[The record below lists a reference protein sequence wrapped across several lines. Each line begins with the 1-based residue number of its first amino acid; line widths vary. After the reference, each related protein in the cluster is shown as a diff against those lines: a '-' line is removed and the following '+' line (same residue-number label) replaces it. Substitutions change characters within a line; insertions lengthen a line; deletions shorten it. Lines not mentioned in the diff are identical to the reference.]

1 MTAIA
6 IFTDAIQLLPT
17 LTLPLE
23 LGQNVELNTLS
34 THGLIIMAEIPN
46 VDILSNM
53 QTGWTDFIQS
63 GKAGASV
70 IGLVI
75 GYMIRGITK

>member
-1 MTAIA
+1 MTTIA
-6 IFTDAIQLLPT
+6 IFTDAIQLLPN
-17 LTLPLE
+17 LPWE
-23 LGQNVELNTLS
+23 LGQYVELNSTFS
-34 THGLIIMAEIPN
+34 THGLVIMAEIPN

-70 IGLVI
+70 IGLVM

>member
-1 MTAIA
+1 MSVITIV
-6 IFTDAIQLLPT
+6 TDVIQLFPA
-17 LTLPLE
+17 LPLE
-23 LGQNVELNTLS
+23 LGRNIELNSTLS
-34 THGLIIMAEIPN
+34 THGLVIMAEIPN

-53 QTGWTDFIQS
+53 QTGWTDFLQS

-70 IGLVI
+70 VGLVT

>member
-6 IFTDAIQLLPT
+6 IFTDAIQLLPA
-17 LTLPLE
+17 LSLSWE
-23 LGQNVELNTLS
+23 LGQNVELATFS
-34 THGLIIMAEIPN
+34 TQGLVIMAEIPN

-70 IGLVI
+70 IGLVV

>member
-1 MTAIA
+1 MSVITIV
-6 IFTDAIQLLPT
+6 TDLIQLFPA
-17 LTLPLE
+17 LTLE
-23 LGQNVELNTLS
+23 LGHNVELNSTLS
-34 THGLIIMAEIPN
+34 THGLVIMAEIPN

-70 IGLVI
+70 IGLVT

>member
-1 MTAIA
+1 MSVITIV
-6 IFTDAIQLLPT
+6 TDVIQLFPA
-17 LTLPLE
+17 LPLE
-23 LGQNVELNTLS
+23 LVHNVELNSTLS
-34 THGLIIMAEIPN
+34 THGLVIMAEIPN

-53 QTGWTDFIQS
+53 QTGWTDFLQS

-70 IGLVI
+70 IGLVA

>member
-1 MTAIA
+1 MTVIA
-6 IFTDAIQLLPT
+6 IFTDAIQLLPN
-17 LTLPLE
+17 LPWE
-23 LGQNVELNTLS
+23 LGQHVELNSTLS
-34 THGLIIMAEIPN
+34 THGLVIMAEIPN

-70 IGLVI
+70 IGLVA

>member
-6 IFTDAIQLLPT
+6 IFTDAIQLLPN
-17 LTLPLE
+17 LPWE
-23 LGQNVELNTLS
+23 LGQNIDLNSTLS
-34 THGLIIMAEIPN
+34 THGLVIMAEIPN
-46 VDILSNM
+46 VDILTNM

-70 IGLVI
+70 IGLVA

>member
-6 IFTDAIQLLPT
+6 IFTEAIQLLPN
-17 LTLPLE
+17 LPWE
-23 LGQNVELNTLS
+23 LGQNVELNSTLS
-34 THGLIIMAEIPN
+34 THGFVIMAEIPN

-70 IGLVI
+70 IGLVV

>member
-1 MTAIA
+1 MTALA
-6 IFTDAIQLLPT
+6 IFTDALQLFPT
-17 LTLPLE
+17 LPWE
-23 LGQNVELNTLS
+23 LGQYVELNSTLS
-34 THGLIIMAEIPN
+34 TQGLVLMAEIPN

-53 QTGWTDFIQS
+53 QTGWADFIQS

-70 IGLVI
+70 IGLVM

>member
-6 IFTDAIQLLPT
+6 IFTDAIQLLPN
-17 LTLPLE
+17 LPWE
-23 LGQNVELNTLS
+23 LGQNVELNSTLS
-34 THGLIIMAEIPN
+34 TQGLVIMAEIPN

-63 GKAGASV
+63 GKAGASA
-70 IGLVI
+70 IGLVM

>member
-6 IFTDAIQLLPT
+6 IFTDAIQLLPN
-17 LTLPLE
+17 LPWE
-23 LGQNVELNTLS
+23 LGQNVELNSTLS
-34 THGLIIMAEIPN
+34 TQGLVLMAEIPN

-63 GKAGASV
+63 GRAGASV
-70 IGLVI
+70 IGLVA

>member
-6 IFTDAIQLLPT
+6 IFTDAIQLLPH
-17 LTLPLE
+17 LPWE
-23 LGQNVELNTLS
+23 LGQNVELNSTLS
-34 THGLIIMAEIPN
+34 SHGLVLMAEIPN
-46 VDILSNM
+46 VDILSNI

-70 IGLVI
+70 IGLVA

>member
-6 IFTDAIQLLPT
+6 IFTDAIQLLHP
-17 LTLPLE
+17 LPWE
-23 LGQNVELNTLS
+23 LGQTVELSSTIS
-34 THGLIIMAEIPN
+34 THGLVIMAEIPN
-46 VDILSNM
+46 VDILSNI

-70 IGLVI
+70 IGLVM

>member
-6 IFTDAIQLLPT
+6 IFTDAIQLLPN
-17 LTLPLE
+17 LLGE
-23 LGQNVELNTLS
+23 LGQKLEFNSTIS
-34 THGLIIMAEIPN
+34 THGLVLMAEIPD

-70 IGLVI
+70 IGLVA

>member
-1 MTAIA
+1 MSVITIG
-6 IFTDAIQLLPT
+6 TDLIQLFPA
-17 LTLPLE
+17 LTLE
-23 LGQNVELNTLS
+23 LGHNLELNSTLS
-34 THGLIIMAEIPN
+34 THGLVIMAEIPN

-53 QTGWTDFIQS
+53 QTGWTDFLQS

-70 IGLVI
+70 IGLVA

>member
-6 IFTDAIQLLPT
+6 IFTDAIQLLPN
-17 LTLPLE
+17 LPWE
-23 LGQNVELNTLS
+23 LGQNVELNSTLS
-34 THGLIIMAEIPN
+34 TQGLVLMAEIPN

-63 GKAGASV
+63 GKAGALV
-70 IGLVI
+70 IGLVT

>member
-1 MTAIA
+1 MTAIS
-6 IFTDAIQLLPT
+6 IFTDAIQLLPN
-17 LTLPLE
+17 LSWE
-23 LGQNVELNTLS
+23 LGQHVELNS
-34 THGLIIMAEIPN
+34 TISTQGLVIMAEIPN
-46 VDILSNM
+46 VDILSNI

-70 IGLVI
+70 IGLVA